1 MSEGPPHIRFEMRS
15 QARYLSSARAMA
27 AAVAERY
34 GFDECSCGQIAL
46 AVDEALSNV
55 IKHGYHRQPEGRI
68 WVSIEPIERGDAV
81 EAIRIV
87 IEDQAEQ
94 VELESIKSR
103 DLDDVRPGGLG
114 VHIIRHL
121 MDSAEWVKRSEGGMR
136 LTLLKKRR
144 DTNCSAAAEC
154 TKGDPQ

>member
-1 MSEGPPHIRFEMRS
+1 MSEDGPHIRFEMRS

-34 GFDECSCGQIAL
+34 GFDDCTCGQIAL

-55 IKHGYHRQPEGRI
+55 IKHGYSREPEGRI
-68 WVSIEPIERGDAV
+68 WLSIDPIEREGRV

-87 IEDQAEQ
+87 IEDRAQQ
-94 VELESIKSR
+94 VELEKIKSR

-114 VHIIRHL
+114 VHIIREL
-121 MDSAEWVKRSEGGMR
+121 MDSAEWCKRPEGGMR
-136 LTLLKKRR
+136 LTLLKRR
-144 DTNCSAAAEC
+144 NTDGSATTEPK
-154 TKGDPQ
+154 KGDPP